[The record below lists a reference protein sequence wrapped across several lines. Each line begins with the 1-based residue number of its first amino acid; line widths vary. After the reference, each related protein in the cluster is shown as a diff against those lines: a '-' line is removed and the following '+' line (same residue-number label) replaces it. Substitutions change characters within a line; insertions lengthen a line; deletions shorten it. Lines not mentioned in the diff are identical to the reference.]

1 MSQTSSKLSPESV
14 AISAASADAVC
25 VTERAN
31 LALIGFARGDT
42 CAIDP
47 CPTMHR
53 ALSVGEETRTK

>member
-25 VTERAN
+25 VTV
-31 LALIGFARGDT
+31 IGFARGDT
-42 CAIDP
+42 FAIDP

>member
-31 LALIGFARGDT
+31 LALIGFARAGTTFGCAPT
-42 CAIDP
+42 CIPIIVSA
-47 CPTMHR
+47 T
-53 ALSVGEETRTK
+53 